1 MMVDLYPDWKN
12 GTITKEEYMTLKEG
26 ISERMKALD
35 DKIAE
40 LQSSLENDSNGVT
53 QENDFITHFKQYGK
67 IEKLTRPILTELV
80 DTILV
85 HEDDNITIN
94 FKFKGCL

>member
-1 MMVDLYPDWKN
+1 
-12 GTITKEEYMTLKEG
+12 
-26 ISERMKALD
+26 MKALD
-35 DKIAE
+35 DKITE
-40 LQSSLENDSNGVT
+40 LQNSLENDSTGVT

-85 HEDDNITIN
+85 H
-94 FKFKGCL
+94 